1 MGPTAARAGPPS
13 AALLRRRVEDQHL
26 EGLQVEGNLRPG
38 RERPGRPVG
47 IFLPRAVQDE
57 LPGGATPL
65 SNFPEMLS
73 ILLIPAALCYTF
85 GKMVGNTRQG
95 WAILAAMVVVFVVML
110 AACGY
115 FEQQGTPVRMRTGA
129 GY

>member
-1 MGPTAARAGPPS
+1 MARLIPDAANLDRQVLELGERLQAEIAGRKPGVFN
-13 AALLRRRVEDQHL
+13 AAYWEGRLMEWAMRDPAFKIDLLRFVD
-26 EGLQVEGNLRPG
+26 
-38 RERPGRPVG
+38 
-47 IFLPRAVQDE
+47 
-57 LPGGATPL
+57 
-65 SNFPEMLS
+65 
-73 ILLIPAALCYTF
+73 AL
-85 GKMVGNTRQG
+85 QG